1 MVSPIINNMSIPK
14 QEYYDL
20 KEYWDYQRKLEY
32 NKEVL
37 RNSIESAIVLNGEME
52 NVELPFNHDEL
63 FEMMWAEFPLENL
76 EDPPGGWIP
85 KNEKYQIEGT
95 ECFNQKK
102 Y

>member
-63 FEMMWAEFPLENL
+63 FEMMFRLLGHDCHHNL
-76 EDPPGGWIP
+76 MQQNYLPHHDMP
-85 KNEKYQIEGT
+85 EK
-95 ECFNQKK
+95 K
-102 Y
+102 